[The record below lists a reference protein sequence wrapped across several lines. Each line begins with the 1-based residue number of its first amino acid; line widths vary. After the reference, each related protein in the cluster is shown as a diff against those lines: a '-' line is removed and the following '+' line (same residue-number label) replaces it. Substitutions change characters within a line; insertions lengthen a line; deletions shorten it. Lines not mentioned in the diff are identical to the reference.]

1 MSYKL
6 TQTGQEVQALLN
18 QIKNGGQSQVTDAVL
33 YTPQNLEEK
42 EQEQARKNIG
52 AAAENQIPTGAVLYS
67 QKQDLESN
75 QQAQARTNI
84 GAVGTDQLPKKVSEL
99 ENDAHYLTESQVP
112 IALPQ
117 KTGTIQSG
125 VLPTTGWDT
134 LGWKQNT
141 LPAQAFWRSVTY
153 GNGKFVAVTSG
164 DKGAYSTDGINWTET
179 AMPGGGGTWTVT
191 YGNGKFV
198 AVAYRSDKGAYS
210 TDGINW
216 TGTAMPKKQR
226 WATVTYGNGKFVALP
241 DGSKYGAYSTDGIN
255 WTEMTMPELPVYS
268 AWETVTYGN
277 GKFVAIV
284 SQSANG
290 AYSTDGINWTRM
302 IMPADRFWESVT
314 YGDGKFIAVVYNSS
328 VGAYSTDG
336 INWTEMTLPAS
347 DSWTSVTYGNGK
359 FVAVASSN
367 SPTGAYSTDG
377 INWIAMAMPANIYI
391 CATYGNGKFVAGASN
406 SATGAYWE
414 VADGADREAFTGVT
428 YSISDTN
435 ITANSDVLMELTD
448 EGGARAR
455 TIASGSIQI
464 IRGTVPTTP
473 ISYTYKVKQTNASG
487 QFTVVNHFVPEVPT
501 KTSELTN
508 DSGFITQADIPATP
522 TSLPVT
528 YKRVSGELPT
538 TGWSPLGWEQSTLPA
553 ARPWSRIAY
562 GKGKFVTIAREGG
575 KGAYSTDGIHWTEMT
590 LPSTGLWQGMAYG
603 NGKFV
608 IVRTSSDQGA
618 YSVDGI
624 NWTATTMPS
633 SRDWSGVAYGNG
645 KFVAY
650 MGDSSY
656 CAYSNDGITWTE
668 ATLSARRNWR
678 SIVYGND
685 KFVAIAKGTD
695 KGAYSTDGVT
705 WTEMTLPASRNWQGI
720 TYGEDKFIAIAGS
733 SDKGAYSTDG
743 ITWTEMTLPESRDWY
758 CTAYGNGKF
767 VAIEYNGLRAAY
779 STDGITWLSLNTPII
794 RSWCGVVYGD
804 NKFVVVSVGASV
816 SSQNNKAL
824 YWEVNSNKSTYTI
837 SDTFITTNTSVKM
850 YLTDESMV
858 KALRMS
864 NGSIT
869 VLRDTVPTTAI
880 PYKYEV
886 KQTSTPGG
894 FDVINSYVPT
904 VPTKT
909 SDLQNDSGFVTQAAI
924 PTKVSQLANDRGFTT
939 NIGTITQ
946 VKVNGEIKAP
956 DTAGLVDLGNVTP
969 EPTDWTTVPI
979 TTALENGKTYVVKL
993 DTTPYPLTAIFTMSA
1008 ALDAI
1013 DANVV
1018 GGTQQGTDGTST
1030 YELKSATITVKDG
1043 KLTGLKSTNLVSSA
1057 NPGAANLSYSEST
1070 FADLGITQYHYVEL
1084 LNTVGGGSAASI
1096 TYTKLAGGVHFESS
1110 YQSASNAFF
1119 VNADAATWTTLG
1131 GDGPKALTSTSDLGL
1146 IVGDSYKIY
1155 VNIDGTEKSFSGTVA
1170 DGASALGVSGSKIL
1184 MLDDGEQGFVIYDH
1198 CDFSQGYPQNGNG
1211 SIIIVSLS
1219 SSPTSAKITSFTG
1232 TLRTVSPATIT
1243 NPAIKINSAV
1253 TMYINSDIILEG
1265 TKTDGSITLSASDGG
1280 SVAYEMEILDTPTEG
1295 LFEVVNNYIP
1305 TPQPIPVALPQQ
1317 TSVVKTAKWTKGETT
1332 VSVTDSD
1339 ITETSDVV
1347 VNIFYEGSLE
1357 ISGGKGGFTIE
1368 SDVAAGGNRSFEYKI
1383 KQTNNE
1389 GQFTVVNQYT
1399 PSTLPIEYEYFNG
1412 VIDQWESKVPEA
1424 FFIGQ
1429 DATKWSGPDGGTL
1442 VVSAS
1447 RFGLIVGNQYTLTAN
1462 VNNTAQTFTATAILV
1477 TNEDF
1482 SFPGLDFNLGSDQH
1496 FVIYDCVA
1504 YENGNM
1510 TSGSG
1515 SIVMLMAG
1523 VSSFVV
1529 TAFEGE
1535 RQKQITAT
1543 ITNSWITTNSAV
1555 TMYVNSPAVL
1565 TGVKTDGQIVLTTD
1579 RATSV
1584 NYSIEIFDTST
1595 EGMFKIINSYIPSA
1609 SPSIISKTIT
1619 NTSSN
1624 ISITGTSEPYLC
1636 TITDSDVTTANF
1648 VRLYPLD
1655 EDTETWLND
1664 NTSSSIITESSGKF
1678 TFKVT
1683 TNTLPQTFTMKYF
1696 IQ

>member
-75 QQAQARTNI
+75 QQAQARANI
-84 GAVGTDQLPKKVSEL
+84 DAAGTEQLPKKVSEL
-99 ENDAHYLTESQVP
+99 ENDAHYITESQVP

-141 LPAQAFWRSVTY
+141 LPAQDYWKSVTY
-153 GNGKFVAVTSG
+153 GNGKFVCAVGSH
-164 DKGAYSTDGINWTET
+164 GAYSTDGINWTET
-179 AMPGGGGTWTVT
+179 
-191 YGNGKFV
+191 
-198 AVAYRSDKGAYS
+198 
-210 TDGINW
+210 
-216 TGTAMPKKQR
+216 
-226 WATVTYGNGKFVALP
+226 
-241 DGSKYGAYSTDGIN
+241 
-255 WTEMTMPELPVYS
+255 TMP
-268 AWETVTYGN
+268 TGR
-277 GKFVAIV
+277 
-284 SQSANG
+284 
-290 AYSTDGINWTRM
+290 NWQG
-302 IMPADRFWESVT
+302 V
-314 YGDGKFIAVVYNSS
+314 
-328 VGAYSTDG
+328 
-336 INWTEMTLPAS
+336 
-347 DSWTSVTYGNGK
+347 
-359 FVAVASSN
+359 
-367 SPTGAYSTDG
+367 
-377 INWIAMAMPANIYI
+377 
-391 CATYGNGKFVAGASN
+391 TYGNGKFVAGASN
-406 SATGAYWE
+406 SANGAYWE

-508 DSGFITQADIPATP
+508 DSDFITQAD
-522 TSLPVT
+522 
-528 YKRVSGELPT
+528 
-538 TGWSPLGWEQSTLPA
+538 
-553 ARPWSRIAY
+553 
-562 GKGKFVTIAREGG
+562 
-575 KGAYSTDGIHWTEMT
+575 
-590 LPSTGLWQGMAYG
+590 
-603 NGKFV
+603 
-608 IVRTSSDQGA
+608 
-618 YSVDGI
+618 
-624 NWTATTMPS
+624 
-633 SRDWSGVAYGNG
+633 
-645 KFVAY
+645 
-650 MGDSSY
+650 
-656 CAYSNDGITWTE
+656 
-668 ATLSARRNWR
+668 
-678 SIVYGND
+678 
-685 KFVAIAKGTD
+685 
-695 KGAYSTDGVT
+695 
-705 WTEMTLPASRNWQGI
+705 
-720 TYGEDKFIAIAGS
+720 
-733 SDKGAYSTDG
+733 
-743 ITWTEMTLPESRDWY
+743 
-758 CTAYGNGKF
+758 
-767 VAIEYNGLRAAY
+767 
-779 STDGITWLSLNTPII
+779 
-794 RSWCGVVYGD
+794 
-804 NKFVVVSVGASV
+804 
-816 SSQNNKAL
+816 
-824 YWEVNSNKSTYTI
+824 
-837 SDTFITTNTSVKM
+837 
-850 YLTDESMV
+850 
-858 KALRMS
+858 
-864 NGSIT
+864 
-869 VLRDTVPTTAI
+869 
-880 PYKYEV
+880 
-886 KQTSTPGG
+886 
-894 FDVINSYVPT
+894 
-904 VPTKT
+904 
-909 SDLQNDSGFVTQAAI
+909 I
-924 PTKVSQLANDRGFTT
+924 PTKVSQLANDLGFTT

-956 DTAGLVDLGNVTP
+956 NTAGLVDLGNVTP

-1070 FADLGITQYHYVEL
+1070 FADLGIAQYHYIEL
-1084 LNTVGGGSAASI
+1084 LNSVGGGGAI
-1096 TYTKLAGGVHFESS
+1096 TYTKLSGSVEFTSTS
-1110 YQSASNAFF
+1110 QSASSAFF
-1119 VNADAATWTTLG
+1119 VNSDAATWTTLG
-1131 GDGPKALTSTSDLGL
+1131 EDGPKALTSTSDLGL
-1146 IVGDSYKIY
+1146 IVGSSYKID
-1155 VNIDGTEKSFSGTVA
+1155 VNIDGTGKAFSGTVA
-1170 DGASALGVSGSKIL
+1170 DGASALGVSGSKVL
-1184 MLDDGEQGFVIYDH
+1184 MLDDGSAGFVIYDH
-1198 CDFSQGYPQNGNG
+1198 CDFSQGYPQKGNG
-1211 SIIIVSLS
+1211 SIIIAGLS
-1219 SSPTSAKITSFTG
+1219 SSPTSAQITNFSG
-1232 TLRTVSPATIT
+1232 RLEIVSPATIT
-1243 NPAIKINSAV
+1243 NSAIKVNSAV
-1253 TMYINSDIILEG
+1253 TMYINSSIIVSG
-1265 TKTDGSITLSASDGG
+1265 TKIDGSATLNASEGG
-1280 SVAYEMEILDTPTEG
+1280 TVSYEMEIFDTPTEG

-1412 VIDQWESKVPEA
+1412 VVDQWESKVPEA

-1504 YENGNM
+1504 YENNNM

-1579 RATSV
+1579 RATPV

-1609 SPSIISKTIT
+1609 PPSIISKTIT